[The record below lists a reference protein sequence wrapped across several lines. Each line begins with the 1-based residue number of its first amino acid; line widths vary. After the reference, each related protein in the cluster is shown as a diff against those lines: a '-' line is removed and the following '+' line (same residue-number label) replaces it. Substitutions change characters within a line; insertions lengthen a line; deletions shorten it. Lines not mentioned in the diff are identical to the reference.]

1 MCLGLWTKRSWQHHR
16 QCRQSFLSRSGEA
29 LDHRPFGERDGC
41 YLEQVADVTFGAS
54 PEMALCRTWSRRRVI
69 HKEVLQVQSQD
80 DLHAECKTR
89 APEIHRIVRRQME
102 DTKDCVWGR
111 RYRLAR
117 VRLYFVNLGFTDVC
131 FQGPLG
137 AC

>member
-1 MCLGLWTKRSWQHHR
+1 
-16 QCRQSFLSRSGEA
+16 
-29 LDHRPFGERDGC
+29 
-41 YLEQVADVTFGAS
+41 
-54 PEMALCRTWSRRRVI
+54 
-69 HKEVLQVQSQD
+69 VQSQD
-80 DLHAECKTR
+80 GLHADGKTR

-102 DTKDCVWGR
+102 GIKDCVWDR

-117 VRLYFVNLGFTDVC
+117 VRLYFVNLDFTDVC